1 MPIDGR
7 GRNAVGGG
15 MDIDP
20 ITVALDRARA
30 YAATFAPGDVIDEG
44 TGFTAGHLLALI
56 AAAAPPT
63 REDAII
69 DQLGDLA

>member
-1 MPIDGR
+1 MQD
-7 GRNAVGGG
+7 

-20 ITVALDRARA
+20 LATAIDRARA
-30 YAATFAPGDVIDEG
+30 FAAKVDAGHVIDET
-44 TGFTAGHLLALI
+44 TGFTADNLLALI

-63 REDAII
+63 REDAIV